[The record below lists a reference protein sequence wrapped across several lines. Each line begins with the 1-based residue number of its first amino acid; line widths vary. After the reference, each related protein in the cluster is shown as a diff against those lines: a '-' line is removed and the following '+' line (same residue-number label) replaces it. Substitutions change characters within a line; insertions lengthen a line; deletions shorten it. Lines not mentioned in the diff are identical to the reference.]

1 MSEGIGAQNGMDAQ
15 PAQKQKEPIK
25 NDMQWANRKQEIK
38 DLFTNKSMRE
48 LAVRDFEY
56 GLSKEDIML
65 YADKQHLPL
74 GSVEQLSRALKVHD
88 GRELVNYLRDSGL
101 NAYQMEL
108 VVDFYKK
115 GVSLDK
121 IREVMGQEQT
131 AYSLS
136 QALQKVYEA
145 LYQTG
150 KNAEGISG
158 VQEIQ
163 GRIEAVVAQ
172 VGENKAFLDQVL
184 SKLEEMDAG
193 QNTDALSQ
201 SFIEKLEEKDAIIKS
216 QQEENNKL
224 AADNAALRS
233 RQGEVSETQEK
244 QNEEIEK
251 FRQEKTELLEQVRQ
265 AETEKSATLARLDLA
280 GKEREAMERKVESME
295 REMEAVKKQLE
306 QVKVN
311 DGVTQSRTIKTDSKR
326 PAGNYQ
332 ALVAGPGGKQQVV
345 EIERTERKNPAGI
358 MAMAGKLFKDKS
370 RGKLLQA
377 IAGAG
382 LDSSQMEQVKYAL
395 KSGLSDE
402 ETINIIQCGF
412 DAEQMGKAIEIVLL
426 EKSY

>member
-1 MSEGIGAQNGMDAQ
+1 MSEGTGAQNMVDAN

-25 NDMQWANRKQEIK
+25 NDVQWANQKQEIK
-38 DLFTNKSMRE
+38 EMFTNKSVRE
-48 LAVRDFEY
+48 IAIRDFEY

-150 KNAEGISG
+150 KNAEGNRG

-184 SKLEEMDAG
+184 SKLEEMDTG
-193 QNTDALSQ
+193 QNADALSQ

-233 RQGEVSETQEK
+233 RQGEVQETQEK
-244 QNEEIEK
+244 QNEEMEK
-251 FRQEKTELLEQVRQ
+251 FRQEKTELLEQVKQ
-265 AETEKSATLARLDLA
+265 AETEKSDALARLDAA

-295 REMEAVKKQLE
+295 REMEVVKKQLE
-306 QVKVN
+306 QVKEKGT
-311 DGVTQSRTIKTDSKR
+311 DTQGRTIKADSKR
-326 PAGNYQ
+326 LAENYQ
-332 ALVAGPGGKQQVV
+332 ALVSGPGGKQQTV

-358 MAMAGKLFKDKS
+358 MALAGKLFKDKS
-370 RGKLLQA
+370 RGKLLQT
-377 IAGAG
+377 IASAG
-382 LDSSQMEQVKYAL
+382 MDSSQMEQVKKAL
-395 KSGLSDE
+395 QSGLTDE

>member
-1 MSEGIGAQNGMDAQ
+1 MQENE
-15 PAQKQKEPIK
+15 AQKPTEPI
-25 NDMQWANRKQEIK
+25 NGDVQWANRKQEIK
-38 DLFTNKSMRE
+38 EMFNNKSMRE
-48 LAVRDFEY
+48 IAIRDFEY

-74 GSVEQLSRALKVHD
+74 ANVEQLSRALKVHD

-108 VVDFYKK
+108 IVDFYKK

-136 QALQKVYEA
+136 RALQKVYEA
-145 LYQTG
+145 LYQAG
-150 KNAEGISG
+150 KSAEENG

-163 GRIEAVVAQ
+163 GKIEAVVAQ

-184 SKLEEMDAG
+184 SKLEEIDAG

-201 SFIEKLEEKDAIIKS
+201 SFIEKLEEKDGIIRS

-233 RQGEVSETQEK
+233 RQGEAAETQERQK
-244 QNEEIEK
+244 EEKEK
-251 FRQEKTELLEQVRQ
+251 FRQEKAGLLEQIKQ
-265 AETEKSATLARLDLA
+265 AETEKSDALARLDAA
-280 GKEREAMERKVESME
+280 GKEKEAMERKLESME

-306 QVKVN
+306 QAKEKGSAVP
-311 DGVTQSRTIKTDSKR
+311 DKTAEADSKR
-326 PAGNYQ
+326 RAGNYQ
-332 ALVAGPGGKQQVV
+332 VLVSGPDGRQAV
-345 EIERTERKNPAGI
+345 EVERTERKNPAGI
-358 MAMAGKLFKDKS
+358 MAMAGKLWKDKG

-382 LDSSQMEQVKYAL
+382 LDGSQMEQVKNAL
-395 KSGLSDE
+395 QSGLTDDE
-402 ETINIIQCGF
+402 IINVIRCGF

-426 EKSY
+426 ERTYNA

>member
-1 MSEGIGAQNGMDAQ
+1 MSEEIGAQNMMDAH
-15 PAQKQKEPIK
+15 PVKREKEPIE
-25 NDMQWANRKQEIK
+25 NDVQWANRKQEIK
-38 DLFTNKSMRE
+38 NLFTNKSMRE
-48 LAVRDFEY
+48 LAIRDFEY
-56 GLSKEDIML
+56 GLSKEDILL

-74 GSVEQLSRALKVHD
+74 GIVEQLSRALKVHD

-108 VVDFYKK
+108 VIDFYKK

-136 QALQKVYEA
+136 QALQKVYEV

-150 KNAEGISG
+150 KNAEGNSG

-163 GRIEAVVAQ
+163 GKIEAVVAQ

-184 SKLEEMDAG
+184 SKLEELDAG

-201 SFIEKLEEKDAIIKS
+201 SFIEKLEEKDAIIQS

-224 AADNAALRS
+224 AADNAALRNKKDS
-233 RQGEVSETQEK
+233 LQEL
-244 QNEEIEK
+244 EEKLKKAEEKIEQK
-251 FRQEKTELLEQVRQ
+251 RAELLEQIRQ
-265 AETEKSATLARLDLA
+265 IETERNDALARLDAA
-280 GKEREAMERKVESME
+280 GKEREAMERKMESME
-295 REMEAVKKQLE
+295 REMEAVKKQPGQAKE
-306 QVKVN
+306 NSAAMQGAVQK
-311 DGVTQSRTIKTDSKR
+311 KDSGR
-326 PAGNYQ
+326 LAGNYQ
-332 ALVAGPGGKQQVV
+332 VLVSDPGGKQQMV
-345 EIERTERKNPAGI
+345 EVERTERKNPAGI
-358 MAMAGKLFKDKS
+358 MAMAGKLFKDKG
-370 RGKLLQA
+370 RGKLLQT

-382 LDSSQMEQVKYAL
+382 LNSSQMEQVKHAL

-412 DAEQMGKAIEIVLL
+412 DAEQMEKAIEIVLL
-426 EKSY
+426 ERTY

>member
-1 MSEGIGAQNGMDAQ
+1 MVQE
-15 PAQKQKEPIK
+15 PKEPI
-25 NDMQWANRKQEIK
+25 NSDVQWANQKQEIK
-38 DLFTNKSMRE
+38 EMFNNKSMRE
-48 LAVRDFEY
+48 IAARDFEY

-74 GSVEQLSRALKVHD
+74 GSVEQLSRALKVHN

-101 NAYQMEL
+101 NAYQMEI

-145 LYQTG
+145 LYQAG
-150 KNAEGISG
+150 KDAEGNSG

-163 GRIEAVVAQ
+163 GKIEAVVAQ

-184 SKLEEMDAG
+184 SRLEEMDAG

-233 RQGEVSETQEK
+233 KKDGLQEL
-244 QNEEIEK
+244 EEKLEGAK
-251 FRQEKTELLEQVRQ
+251 ERLEQKK
-265 AETEKSATLARLDLA
+265 AEFMEQVKQIEAERNDALARLEAA
-280 GKEREAMERKVESME
+280 GKEREAMERKLESME
-295 REMEAVKKQLE
+295 REMEAVKKQPG
-306 QVKVN
+306 QVKEN
-311 DGVTQSRTIKTDSKR
+311 GAAIPGGAIKADSKR
-326 PAGNYQ
+326 QAGNYQ
-332 ALVAGPGGKQQVV
+332 ALVSGPGGKQQVIEV
-345 EIERTERKNPAGI
+345 ERTEKKNPAGI
-358 MAMAGKLFKDKS
+358 MALAGKLFKDKS
-370 RGKLLQA
+370 RGRLIQT
-377 IAGAG
+377 IASAG
-382 LDSSQMEQVKYAL
+382 LDGSQMEQVKYAL
-395 KSGLSDE
+395 QSGLSDE

>member
-1 MSEGIGAQNGMDAQ
+1 MSEETGA
-15 PAQKQKEPIK
+15 QKEPIK
-25 NDMQWANRKQEIK
+25 SDVQWANQKQEIK
-38 DLFTNKSMRE
+38 NMFTNKSMRE
-48 LAVRDFEY
+48 LAARDFEY

-74 GSVEQLSRALKVHD
+74 GSVEQLSRALKVHN

-108 VVDFYKK
+108 VIDFYQK

-121 IREVMGQEQT
+121 IREVLGQEQT

-150 KNAEGISG
+150 KDAEGNSR
-158 VQEIQ
+158 VQEMQ
-163 GRIEAVVAQ
+163 GKIEAVVAQ

-201 SFIEKLEEKDAIIKS
+201 SFIEKLEEKDAIIQS

-224 AADNAALRS
+224 AADNAVLRNRKDGLQELEEKS
-233 RQGEVSETQEK
+233 RQKEA
-244 QNEEIEK
+244 
-251 FRQEKTELLEQVRQ
+251 ELLEQIKQ
-265 AETEKSATLARLDLA
+265 IEAEKGDALARLEAA
-280 GKEREAMERKVESME
+280 GKEKEAMERRVESME
-295 REMEAVKKQLE
+295 REMEAVKKQSGPAKE
-306 QVKVN
+306 N
-311 DGVTQSRTIKTDSKR
+311 DITIQGRTMKKDSGR

-332 ALVAGPGGKQQVV
+332 AIAVGPGGKQQVV
-345 EIERTERKNPAGI
+345 EVERTERKNPAGI
-358 MAMAGKLFKDKS
+358 MALAGKLFKDKS
-370 RGKLLQA
+370 RGRLLQS

>member
-1 MSEGIGAQNGMDAQ
+1 MSEGIGAQNMADAN

-25 NDMQWANRKQEIK
+25 NDVQWANQKQEIK
-38 DLFTNKSMRE
+38 EMFTNKSVRE
-48 LAVRDFEY
+48 IAIRDFEY

-88 GRELVNYLRDSGL
+88 GRELVNYLRESGL

-150 KNAEGISG
+150 KNAEGNSR

-163 GRIEAVVAQ
+163 GKIEAVVAQ

-201 SFIEKLEEKDAIIKS
+201 SFIEKLEEKDAIIQS

-233 RQGEVSETQEK
+233 KRDSLQELEEK
-244 QNEEIEK
+244 LKMAEEKIEQERAGLLEEIKQIEAEK
-251 FRQEKTELLEQVRQ
+251 KD
-265 AETEKSATLARLDLA
+265 ALARLDAA
-280 GKEREAMERKVESME
+280 GKEKKAMERKVEGME
-295 REMEAVKKQLE
+295 QEMEAVKKQLE
-306 QVKVN
+306 QAKEKGTATQGRTVKA
-311 DGVTQSRTIKTDSKR
+311 DS
-326 PAGNYQ
+326 
-332 ALVAGPGGKQQVV
+332 VSW
-345 EIERTERKNPAGI
+345 KNG
-358 MAMAGKLFKDKS
+358 
-370 RGKLLQA
+370 
-377 IAGAG
+377 
-382 LDSSQMEQVKYAL
+382 
-395 KSGLSDE
+395 
-402 ETINIIQCGF
+402 
-412 DAEQMGKAIEIVLL
+412 
-426 EKSY
+426 

>member
-1 MSEGIGAQNGMDAQ
+1 MSEGIGAQNMVDAN

-25 NDMQWANRKQEIK
+25 NDVQWANQKQEIK
-38 DLFTNKSMRE
+38 EMFTNKSVRE
-48 LAVRDFEY
+48 IAIRDFEY

-88 GRELVNYLRDSGL
+88 GRELVNYLRESGL

-150 KNAEGISG
+150 KNAEGNSG

-184 SKLEEMDAG
+184 SKLEEMDTG

-233 RQGEVSETQEK
+233 KQGEVQETQEK
-244 QNEEIEK
+244 QNEEMEK
-251 FRQEKTELLEQVRQ
+251 FRQEKTEFLEQVKQ
-265 AETEKSATLARLDLA
+265 AETDKSDALARLDAA
-280 GKEREAMERKVESME
+280 GKEKEAMERKVESME
-295 REMEAVKKQLE
+295 REMAAVKKQLE
-306 QVKVN
+306 QVKEKGT
-311 DGVTQSRTIKTDSKR
+311 DTLGRMIKADSKR
-326 PAGNYQ
+326 WAANYQ
-332 ALVAGPGGKQQVV
+332 ALVSGPGGKQQTV

-358 MAMAGKLFKDKS
+358 MALAGKLFKDKS
-370 RGKLLQA
+370 RGKLLQT
-377 IAGAG
+377 IASAG
-382 LDSSQMEQVKYAL
+382 MDSSQMEQVKKAL
-395 KSGLSDE
+395 QSGLTDE

>member
-1 MSEGIGAQNGMDAQ
+1 MMQENE
-15 PAQKQKEPIK
+15 AQKPTEPI
-25 NDMQWANRKQEIK
+25 NSDVQWANRKQEIK
-38 DLFTNKSMRE
+38 EMFNNKSMRE
-48 LAVRDFEY
+48 IAIRDFEY

-74 GSVEQLSRALKVHD
+74 ANVEQLSRALKVHD

-108 VVDFYKK
+108 IVDFYKK

-136 QALQKVYEA
+136 RALQKVYEA
-145 LYQTG
+145 LYQAG
-150 KNAEGISG
+150 KSAEENG

-163 GRIEAVVAQ
+163 GKIEAVVAQ

-184 SKLEEMDAG
+184 SKLEEIDAG

-201 SFIEKLEEKDAIIKS
+201 SFIEKLEEKDGIIRS

-233 RQGEVSETQEK
+233 RQGAVAETQERQK
-244 QNEEIEK
+244 EEKEK
-251 FRQEKTELLEQVRQ
+251 FRQEKAGLLEQIKQ
-265 AETEKSATLARLDLA
+265 AETEKSDALARLDAA
-280 GKEREAMERKVESME
+280 GKEKEAMERKLESME

-306 QVKVN
+306 QAKEKGSAVS
-311 DGVTQSRTIKTDSKR
+311 DKTAEADSKR
-326 PAGNYQ
+326 LAGNYQ
-332 ALVAGPGGKQQVV
+332 VLVSGPGGRQAV
-345 EIERTERKNPAGI
+345 EVERTERKNPAGI
-358 MAMAGKLFKDKS
+358 MAMAGKLWKDKG

-382 LDSSQMEQVKYAL
+382 LDGSQMEQVKNAL
-395 KSGLSDE
+395 QSGLTDDE
-402 ETINIIQCGF
+402 IINVIRCGF

-426 EKSY
+426 ERTYNA

>member
-1 MSEGIGAQNGMDAQ
+1 MLQGNE
-15 PAQKQKEPIK
+15 AQKPKEPIK
-25 NDMQWANRKQEIK
+25 SDVQWANQKQEIK
-38 DLFTNKSMRE
+38 EMFTNKSMRE
-48 LAVRDFEY
+48 LAIRDFEY

-88 GRELVNYLRDSGL
+88 GRELVNYLRESGL

-136 QALQKVYEA
+136 QALQRVYEA

-150 KNAEGISG
+150 KNAEGNSG

-163 GRIEAVVAQ
+163 GKIEAMVAQ

-184 SKLEEMDAG
+184 SKLEEMDTG

-201 SFIEKLEEKDAIIKS
+201 SFIEKLEEKDAIIQS

-233 RQGEVSETQEK
+233 KKDSLQEL
-244 QNEEIEK
+244 EEK
-251 FRQEKTELLEQVRQ
+251 LKKTEEKIEQKRAELLDEIKQIE
-265 AETEKSATLARLDLA
+265 AEKKDALARLDAA
-280 GKEREAMERKVESME
+280 GKEKEAMERKVEGME
-295 REMEAVKKQLE
+295 QEMEAVKKQLE
-306 QVKVN
+306 QAKEKGTDTPGRTVKA
-311 DGVTQSRTIKTDSKR
+311 DAKR
-326 PAGNYQ
+326 LAANYQ
-332 ALVAGPGGKQQVV
+332 ALVSGPGGKQQVV

-358 MAMAGKLFKDKS
+358 MALAGKLFKDKS
-370 RGKLLQA
+370 RGKLLQT

-382 LDSSQMEQVKYAL
+382 MDSSQIEQVKKAL
-395 KSGLSDE
+395 QSGLTDE

>member
-1 MSEGIGAQNGMDAQ
+1 MSEGIVEQNMVDAN
-15 PAQKQKEPIK
+15 PSQKQKEPIK
-25 NDMQWANRKQEIK
+25 NDVQWANQKQEIK
-38 DLFTNKSMRE
+38 EMFTNKSMRE
-48 LAVRDFEY
+48 IAIRDFEY

-88 GRELVNYLRDSGL
+88 GRDLVNYLRDSGL

-136 QALQKVYEA
+136 QALQRVYEA

-150 KNAEGISG
+150 KNAEGNSG

-163 GRIEAVVAQ
+163 GKIEAMVAQ

-184 SKLEEMDAG
+184 SKLEEMDTG
-193 QNTDALSQ
+193 QNADVLSQ
-201 SFIEKLEEKDAIIKS
+201 RFIEKLEEKDAIIKS

-233 RQGEVSETQEK
+233 KQGEVQETQEK
-244 QNEEIEK
+244 QNEEMEK
-251 FRQEKTELLEQVRQ
+251 FRQEKTELLEQVKR
-265 AETEKSATLARLDLA
+265 AETDKSDALARLDAA
-280 GKEREAMERKVESME
+280 GKEKEAMERKVESME
-295 REMEAVKKQLE
+295 REMATVKKQLE
-306 QVKVN
+306 QVKEKGT
-311 DGVTQSRTIKTDSKR
+311 DTQGRTIKADSKR
-326 PAGNYQ
+326 LAANYQ
-332 ALVAGPGGKQQVV
+332 ALVSGPGGKQQAV

-358 MAMAGKLFKDKS
+358 MALAGKLFKDKS
-370 RGKLLQA
+370 RGKLLQT
-377 IAGAG
+377 IASAG
-382 LDSSQMEQVKYAL
+382 MDSSQMEQVKKAL
-395 KSGLSDE
+395 QSGLTDE

>member
-1 MSEGIGAQNGMDAQ
+1 MVQE
-15 PAQKQKEPIK
+15 PKEPI
-25 NDMQWANRKQEIK
+25 NSDVQWANQKQEIK
-38 DLFTNKSMRE
+38 EMFSNKSMRE
-48 LAVRDFEY
+48 IAVRDFEY

-74 GSVEQLSRALKVHD
+74 GSVEQLSRALKVHN

-101 NAYQMEL
+101 NAYQMEI

-145 LYQTG
+145 LYQAG
-150 KNAEGISG
+150 KNAEGNSG

-163 GRIEAVVAQ
+163 GKIEAVVAQ

-201 SFIEKLEEKDAIIKS
+201 NFIEKLEEKDAIIKS

-233 RQGEVSETQEK
+233 KKDGLQELEEKLEGEKEK
-244 QNEEIEK
+244 LEQK
-251 FRQEKTELLEQVRQ
+251 KTEFMEQVKQ
-265 AETEKSATLARLDLA
+265 IEAERNDALARLEAA
-280 GKEREAMERKVESME
+280 GKEKEAMERKLESME
-295 REMEAVKKQLE
+295 REMEAVKKQLR
-306 QVKVN
+306 QVKEN
-311 DGVTQSRTIKTDSKR
+311 GAAIPGGTIKADSKR
-326 PAGNYQ
+326 QAGNYQ
-332 ALVAGPGGKQQVV
+332 ALVSAPGGKRQVIEV
-345 EIERTERKNPAGI
+345 ERTEKKNPAGI

-370 RGKLLQA
+370 RGRLIQT
-377 IAGAG
+377 IAEAG
-382 LDSSQMEQVKYAL
+382 LDGSQMEQVKYAL
-395 KSGLSDE
+395 QSGLSDE

>member
-1 MSEGIGAQNGMDAQ
+1 MSEETGVQNRMDAQ

-25 NDMQWANRKQEIK
+25 SDVQWANQKQEIK
-38 DLFTNKSMRE
+38 EMFTNKSVRE
-48 LAVRDFEY
+48 LAARDFEY

-74 GSVEQLSRALKVHD
+74 GSVEQLSRALKIHD
-88 GRELVNYLRDSGL
+88 GRKLVNYLRDSGL

-108 VVDFYKK
+108 VVDFYQK

-150 KNAEGISG
+150 KDAEGNSG

-163 GRIEAVVAQ
+163 GKIEAVVAQ

-201 SFIEKLEEKDAIIKS
+201 SFIEKLEEKDAIIQS

-224 AADNAALRS
+224 ASDNAALRS
-233 RQGEVSETQEK
+233 RKDSLQEL
-244 QNEEIEK
+244 EEKLKKAEEKIEQK
-251 FRQEKTELLEQVRQ
+251 RVELLEEMKQIE
-265 AETEKSATLARLDLA
+265 AEKNDALARLEA
-280 GKEREAMERKVESME
+280 SGKEKEAMERKLESME
-295 REMEAVKKQLE
+295 REMAAVKKQLE
-306 QVKVN
+306 QVKEKGT
-311 DGVTQSRTIKTDSKR
+311 DTQGRVIKVDSKR
-326 PAGNYQ
+326 LAADYQ
-332 ALVAGPGGKQQVV
+332 VLVSDLGGKQQAV
-345 EIERTERKNPAGI
+345 EVERTERKNPAGI

-370 RGKLLQA
+370 RGRLLQA
-377 IAGAG
+377 IADAG

>member
-1 MSEGIGAQNGMDAQ
+1 MLQENEAQNS
-15 PAQKQKEPIK
+15 KEPIK
-25 NDMQWANRKQEIK
+25 SDVQWANQKQEIK
-38 DLFTNKSMRE
+38 EMFTNKSMRE

-74 GSVEQLSRALKVHD
+74 VSVEQLSRALKVHN

-136 QALQKVYEA
+136 QALQRVYEA

-150 KNAEGISG
+150 KNAEGDSG

-184 SKLEEMDAG
+184 SKLEEMDTG

-233 RQGEVSETQEK
+233 KQGEVQETQEK
-244 QNEEIEK
+244 QNEEMEK
-251 FRQEKTELLEQVRQ
+251 FRQEKTELLEQVKR
-265 AETEKSATLARLDLA
+265 AETEKSDALARLDAA
-280 GKEREAMERKVESME
+280 GKEKEAMERKVESME

-306 QVKVN
+306 QVKEK
-311 DGVTQSRTIKTDSKR
+311 GTGKQGRTIKADSKR
-326 PAGNYQ
+326 LAVNYQ
-332 ALVAGPGGKQQVV
+332 ALVSGPNGHQQAV

-358 MAMAGKLFKDKS
+358 MALAGKLFKDKS
-370 RGKLLQA
+370 RGKLLQT
-377 IAGAG
+377 IASAG
-382 LDSSQMEQVKYAL
+382 MDSSQMEQVKKAL
-395 KSGLSDE
+395 QSGLTDE

>member
-1 MSEGIGAQNGMDAQ
+1 MVQE
-15 PAQKQKEPIK
+15 PKEPI
-25 NDMQWANRKQEIK
+25 NSDVQWANQKQEIK
-38 DLFTNKSMRE
+38 EMFNNKSMRE
-48 LAVRDFEY
+48 IAARDFEY

-74 GSVEQLSRALKVHD
+74 GSVEQLSRALKVQN

-101 NAYQMEL
+101 NAYQMEI

-115 GVSLDK
+115 GVSLEK

-145 LYQTG
+145 LYQAG
-150 KNAEGISG
+150 KNAMGNNG

-163 GRIEAVVAQ
+163 GKIEAVVAQ

-184 SKLEEMDAG
+184 SKLEEIDAG

-201 SFIEKLEEKDAIIKS
+201 NFIEKLEEKDAIIKS

-233 RQGEVSETQEK
+233 KKDGLQDLEEK
-244 QNEEIEK
+244 LKGTKEK
-251 FRQEKTELLEQVRQ
+251 LEQKK
-265 AETEKSATLARLDLA
+265 AEFMEQVKQIEAERNDALARLEAA
-280 GKEREAMERKVESME
+280 GKEKEAMERKLESME
-295 REMEAVKKQLE
+295 QEMDAVKKQSR
-306 QVKVN
+306 QVKEN
-311 DGVTQSRTIKTDSKR
+311 GVTIPGGTIKTDSKR
-326 PAGNYQ
+326 NAGNYQ
-332 ALVAGPGGKQQVV
+332 ALVSGPGGKQQVIEV
-345 EIERTERKNPAGI
+345 ERTEKKNPAGI

-370 RGKLLQA
+370 RGRLIQT

-382 LDSSQMEQVKYAL
+382 LDGSQMEQVKYAL
-395 KSGLSDE
+395 QSGLSDE

>member
-1 MSEGIGAQNGMDAQ
+1 MSEGTGAQNMLDAN

-25 NDMQWANRKQEIK
+25 NDVQWANRKQEIK
-38 DLFTNKSMRE
+38 EMFTNKSVRE
-48 LAVRDFEY
+48 IAIRDFEY

-101 NAYQMEL
+101 NTYQMEL

-158 VQEIQ
+158 VQEMQ

-184 SKLEEMDAG
+184 SKLEEMDTG

-233 RQGEVSETQEK
+233 KQGEVQETQEK
-244 QNEEIEK
+244 QNEEMEK
-251 FRQEKTELLEQVRQ
+251 FRQEKTELLEQVKR
-265 AETEKSATLARLDLA
+265 AETDKSDALARLDAA
-280 GKEREAMERKVESME
+280 GKEKEAMERKVESME
-295 REMEAVKKQLE
+295 REMATVKKQLE
-306 QVKVN
+306 QVKEKGT
-311 DGVTQSRTIKTDSKR
+311 DTQGRTIKADSKR
-326 PAGNYQ
+326 LAANYQ
-332 ALVAGPGGKQQVV
+332 ALVSGPGGKQQAV

-358 MAMAGKLFKDKS
+358 MALAGKLFKDKS
-370 RGKLLQA
+370 RGKLLQT
-377 IAGAG
+377 IASAG
-382 LDSSQMEQVKYAL
+382 MDSSQMEQVKKAL
-395 KSGLSDE
+395 QSGLTDE

>member
-1 MSEGIGAQNGMDAQ
+1 MVQENEV
-15 PAQKQKEPIK
+15 QKQKEPIK
-25 NDMQWANRKQEIK
+25 NDVQWANQKQEIK
-38 DLFTNKSMRE
+38 EMFSNKSVRE
-48 LAVRDFEY
+48 IAIRDFEY
-56 GLSKEDIML
+56 GLSREDIML

-74 GSVEQLSRALKVHD
+74 GSIEQLSRALKVHD

-158 VQEIQ
+158 VQEMQ

-184 SKLEEMDAG
+184 SKLEEMDTG
-193 QNTDALSQ
+193 QNMDALSQ

-224 AADNAALRS
+224 AADNAVLRS
-233 RQGEVSETQEK
+233 RQGEVQKK
-244 QNEEIEK
+244 QKEEIEK
-251 FRQEKTELLEQVRQ
+251 FRQEKTELLGQVKQ
-265 AETEKSATLARLDLA
+265 AETEKSDALARLDAA

-295 REMEAVKKQLE
+295 REMESVKKQLE
-306 QVKVN
+306 QAKEN
-311 DGVTQSRTIKTDSKR
+311 GTITQGRTIKADSKR
-326 PAGNYQ
+326 LDANYQ
-332 ALVAGPGGKQQVV
+332 ALVSDPSGQQQAV

-377 IAGAG
+377 IASAS

>member
-1 MSEGIGAQNGMDAQ
+1 MLQGNE
-15 PAQKQKEPIK
+15 AQKPKEPIK
-25 NDMQWANRKQEIK
+25 SDVQWANQKQEIK
-38 DLFTNKSMRE
+38 EMFTNKSMRE

-136 QALQKVYEA
+136 QALQRVYEA
-145 LYQTG
+145 LYQAG
-150 KNAEGISG
+150 KNAEGNSG

-184 SKLEEMDAG
+184 SKLEEMDTG

-233 RQGEVSETQEK
+233 KQGEVQETQEK
-244 QNEEIEK
+244 QNEEMEK
-251 FRQEKTELLEQVRQ
+251 FRQEKTELLEQVKR
-265 AETEKSATLARLDLA
+265 AETDKSDALARLDAA
-280 GKEREAMERKVESME
+280 GKEKEAMERKVESME
-295 REMEAVKKQLE
+295 REMAAVKKQLE
-306 QVKVN
+306 QVKEKGT
-311 DGVTQSRTIKTDSKR
+311 DTQGRTIKADSKR
-326 PAGNYQ
+326 LAANYQ
-332 ALVAGPGGKQQVV
+332 ALVSGPGGKQQIV

-358 MAMAGKLFKDKS
+358 MALAGKLFKDKS
-370 RGKLLQA
+370 RGKLLQT
-377 IAGAG
+377 IASAG
-382 LDSSQMEQVKYAL
+382 MDSSQMEQVKKAL
-395 KSGLSDE
+395 QSGLTDE

>member
-25 NDMQWANRKQEIK
+25 NDVQWANRKQEIK

>member
-1 MSEGIGAQNGMDAQ
+1 MSEGTGAQNMLDAN

-25 NDMQWANRKQEIK
+25 NDVQWANRKQEIK
-38 DLFTNKSMRE
+38 EMFTNKSVRE
-48 LAVRDFEY
+48 IAIRDFEY

-101 NAYQMEL
+101 NTYQMEL

-158 VQEIQ
+158 VQEMQ

-184 SKLEEMDAG
+184 SKLEEMDTG
-193 QNTDALSQ
+193 QNMDALSQ

-233 RQGEVSETQEK
+233 RQGEVQETQEK
-244 QNEEIEK
+244 QKEEIEK
-251 FRQEKTELLEQVRQ
+251 FRQKKTELLEQVKQ
-265 AETEKSATLARLDLA
+265 AETEKSNALARLDVA
-280 GKEREAMERKVESME
+280 GKEREAMEHKLESME

-306 QVKVN
+306 QAKEN
-311 DGVTQSRTIKTDSKR
+311 GTVTQDRTIKADSKR
-326 PAGNYQ
+326 LAGNYQ
-332 ALVAGPGGKQQVV
+332 ALVSEPSGQQQTV
-345 EIERTERKNPAGI
+345 EIERTERKNPSGI

-377 IAGAG
+377 ISGAG
-382 LDSSQMEQVKYAL
+382 LDGSQMEQVKYAL

-412 DAEQMGKAIEIVLL
+412 DTEQMGKAIEIVLL

>member
-1 MSEGIGAQNGMDAQ
+1 MVQE
-15 PAQKQKEPIK
+15 PKEPI
-25 NDMQWANRKQEIK
+25 NSDVQWANQKQEIK
-38 DLFTNKSMRE
+38 EMFNNKSMRE
-48 LAVRDFEY
+48 IAARDFEY

-74 GSVEQLSRALKVHD
+74 GSVEQLSRALKVQN

-101 NAYQMEL
+101 NAYQMEI

-115 GVSLDK
+115 GVSLEK

-145 LYQTG
+145 LYQAG
-150 KNAEGISG
+150 KNAMGNNG

-163 GRIEAVVAQ
+163 GKIEAVVAQ

-184 SKLEEMDAG
+184 SKLEEIDAG

-201 SFIEKLEEKDAIIKS
+201 NFIEKLEEKDAIIKS

-233 RQGEVSETQEK
+233 KKDGLQDLEEK
-244 QNEEIEK
+244 LKGTKEK
-251 FRQEKTELLEQVRQ
+251 LEQKK
-265 AETEKSATLARLDLA
+265 AEFMEQVKQIEAERNDALARLEAA
-280 GKEREAMERKVESME
+280 GKEKEAMERKLESME
-295 REMEAVKKQLE
+295 QEMDAVKKQFR
-306 QVKVN
+306 QVKEN
-311 DGVTQSRTIKTDSKR
+311 GVTIPGGTIKTDSKR
-326 PAGNYQ
+326 NAGNYQ
-332 ALVAGPGGKQQVV
+332 ALVSGPGGKQQVIEV
-345 EIERTERKNPAGI
+345 ERTEKKNPAGI

-370 RGKLLQA
+370 RGRLIQT

-382 LDSSQMEQVKYAL
+382 LDGSQMEQVKYAL
-395 KSGLSDE
+395 QSGLSDE

>member
-1 MSEGIGAQNGMDAQ
+1 MSEGIGAQNMADAN

-25 NDMQWANRKQEIK
+25 NDVQWANQKQEIK
-38 DLFTNKSMRE
+38 EMFTNKSMRE
-48 LAVRDFEY
+48 LAIRDFEY
-56 GLSKEDIML
+56 GLSREDIML

-74 GSVEQLSRALKVHD
+74 GSVTQLSRALKVHD

-121 IREVMGQEQT
+121 IREVMGREQT

-150 KNAEGISG
+150 KNAEGNSG

-184 SKLEEMDAG
+184 SKLEEMDTG

-233 RQGEVSETQEK
+233 KKDSLQEL
-244 QNEEIEK
+244 EEK
-251 FRQEKTELLEQVRQ
+251 LKKTEEKIEQKRAELLDEIKQIE
-265 AETEKSATLARLDLA
+265 AEKKDALARLDAA
-280 GKEREAMERKVESME
+280 GKEKEAMERKVEGME
-295 REMEAVKKQLE
+295 QEMEAVKKQLE
-306 QVKVN
+306 QAKEN
-311 DGVTQSRTIKTDSKR
+311 GTVTQGRTVKTDSKR
-326 PAGNYQ
+326 LAASYQ
-332 ALVAGPGGKQQVV
+332 ALVSGPGGKQQVV

-358 MAMAGKLFKDKS
+358 MALAGKLFKDKS
-370 RGKLLQA
+370 RGKLLQT

-382 LDSSQMEQVKYAL
+382 MDSSQMEQVKKAL
-395 KSGLSDE
+395 QSGLTDE

>member
-1 MSEGIGAQNGMDAQ
+1 MVQENEVH
-15 PAQKQKEPIK
+15 KQKEPIK
-25 NDMQWANRKQEIK
+25 NDVQWANRKQEIK

-244 QNEEIEK
+244 QNEKIEK

-265 AETEKSATLARLDLA
+265 AETEKSAALARLELA

-326 PAGNYQ
+326 SAGNYQ

-345 EIERTERKNPAGI
+345 EIERAERKNPAGI

>member
-1 MSEGIGAQNGMDAQ
+1 MVQENEVH
-15 PAQKQKEPIK
+15 KQKEPIQ
-25 NDMQWANRKQEIK
+25 NDVQWANRKQEIK

-233 RQGEVSETQEK
+233 RQGEVSERQEK

-265 AETEKSATLARLDLA
+265 AETEKSAALARLDLA

>member
-1 MSEGIGAQNGMDAQ
+1 MVQENEVH
-15 PAQKQKEPIK
+15 KQKEPIK
-25 NDMQWANRKQEIK
+25 NDVQWANRKQEIK

-265 AETEKSATLARLDLA
+265 AETEKSAALARLDLA

-311 DGVTQSRTIKTDSKR
+311 DGVIQSRTIKTDSKR

>member
-1 MSEGIGAQNGMDAQ
+1 MVQGNE
-15 PAQKQKEPIK
+15 AQKQKEPIK
-25 NDMQWANRKQEIK
+25 NDVQWANQKQEIK
-38 DLFTNKSMRE
+38 EMFSNKSVRE
-48 LAVRDFEY
+48 IAIRDFEY

-88 GRELVNYLRDSGL
+88 GRELVNDLRESGL
-101 NAYQMEL
+101 TAYQMEL

-136 QALQKVYEA
+136 QALQRVYEA

-150 KNAEGISG
+150 KNAEGNSG

-184 SKLEEMDAG
+184 SKLEEMDIG

-201 SFIEKLEEKDAIIKS
+201 SFIEKLEEKDAIIQS

-233 RQGEVSETQEK
+233 RKDSLQKFEEKLKKAEEKIEQERAGLL
-244 QNEEIEK
+244 EEIKQIEAEK
-251 FRQEKTELLEQVRQ
+251 KD
-265 AETEKSATLARLDLA
+265 ALARLDAA
-280 GKEREAMERKVESME
+280 GKEKEAMVRKVEGME
-295 REMEAVKKQLE
+295 QEMEAVKKQLE
-306 QVKVN
+306 QVKEKGT
-311 DGVTQSRTIKTDSKR
+311 DTQGRMIKADSKR
-326 PAGNYQ
+326 LDANYQ
-332 ALVAGPGGKQQVV
+332 ALVSDPSGQQQAV
-345 EIERTERKNPAGI
+345 EIERTERKNPSGI

-395 KSGLSDE
+395 KSSLSDE

>member
-1 MSEGIGAQNGMDAQ
+1 MSEGTGAQNMVDAN

-25 NDMQWANRKQEIK
+25 NDVQWANRKQEIK
-38 DLFTNKSMRE
+38 EMFTNKSVRE
-48 LAVRDFEY
+48 IAIRDFEY

-150 KNAEGISG
+150 KNAEGNGG

-184 SKLEEMDAG
+184 SKLEEMDTG
-193 QNTDALSQ
+193 QNMDALSQ

-224 AADNAALRS
+224 AADNAVLRS
-233 RQGEVSETQEK
+233 RQGEVQKK
-244 QNEEIEK
+244 QKEEIEK
-251 FRQEKTELLEQVRQ
+251 FRQEKTELLGQVKQ
-265 AETEKSATLARLDLA
+265 AETEKSDALARLDVA

-295 REMEAVKKQLE
+295 WEMESVKKQLE
-306 QVKVN
+306 QAKEN
-311 DGVTQSRTIKTDSKR
+311 RTITQGRTIKADSKR
-326 PAGNYQ
+326 LDANYQ
-332 ALVAGPGGKQQVV
+332 ALVSDPSGQQQAV

>member
-1 MSEGIGAQNGMDAQ
+1 MVQE
-15 PAQKQKEPIK
+15 PKEPI
-25 NDMQWANRKQEIK
+25 NSGVQWANQKQEIK
-38 DLFTNKSMRE
+38 EMFNNKSMRE
-48 LAVRDFEY
+48 IAARDFEY

-74 GSVEQLSRALKVHD
+74 GSVEQLSRALKVYN

-101 NAYQMEL
+101 NAYQMEI

-145 LYQTG
+145 LYQAR
-150 KNAEGISG
+150 KNAEGNSG

-163 GRIEAVVAQ
+163 GKIEAVVVQ
-172 VGENKAFLDQVL
+172 VGENKAFLNQVL

-201 SFIEKLEEKDAIIKS
+201 NFIEKLEEKDAIIKS

-224 AADNAALRS
+224 AADNAALRGKKDGL
-233 RQGEVSETQEK
+233 QELEEKLEGEREK
-244 QNEEIEK
+244 
-251 FRQEKTELLEQVRQ
+251 LEQKKAEFMEQ
-265 AETEKSATLARLDLA
+265 AKQIEAERNDALARLEAA
-280 GKEREAMERKVESME
+280 GKEREEMERKLESME
-295 REMEAVKKQLE
+295 REMKDVKKQLG
-306 QVKVN
+306 QVKEN
-311 DGVTQSRTIKTDSKR
+311 SAAIPGGAIKADSER
-326 PAGNYQ
+326 QAGNYQ
-332 ALVAGPGGKQQVV
+332 ALVSGSGGKQQVIEV
-345 EIERTERKNPAGI
+345 ERTEKKNPAGI
-358 MAMAGKLFKDKS
+358 MALAGKLFKDKS
-370 RGKLLQA
+370 RGRLIQT

-382 LDSSQMEQVKYAL
+382 LDGSQMEQVKYAL

>member
-1 MSEGIGAQNGMDAQ
+1 MVQGNEVQE
-15 PAQKQKEPIK
+15 PKEPI
-25 NDMQWANRKQEIK
+25 NSDVQWANRKQEVK
-38 DLFTNKSMRE
+38 DMFNNKSMRE
-48 LAVRDFEY
+48 IAVRDFEY

-74 GSVEQLSRALKVHD
+74 GNVEQLSRALKVHG
-88 GRELVNYLRDSGL
+88 GRELVNYLRNSGM

-145 LYQTG
+145 LYQAG
-150 KNAEGISG
+150 RNAEGNSE

-193 QNTDALSQ
+193 QNTDAMSQ
-201 SFIEKLEEKDAIIKS
+201 NFIEKLEEKDAIIQS

-224 AADNAALRS
+224 AKENAALRS
-233 RQGEVSETQEK
+233 RQGEAEESQNRHRKEK
-244 QNEEIEK
+244 A
-251 FRQEKTELLEQVRQ
+251 ELLEQVKQ
-265 AETEKSATLARLDLA
+265 AETEKKDAVARLEEA
-280 GKEREAMERKVESME
+280 GKEKKAMERKIENME
-295 REMEAVKKQLE
+295 LEMEAVKKQLE
-306 QVKVN
+306 QVKENRAAMPDETV
-311 DGVTQSRTIKTDSKR
+311 KTDSKR
-326 PAGNYQ
+326 PVGNYQ
-332 ALVAGPGGKQQVV
+332 AFIAGSGGRQAV
-345 EIERTERKNPAGI
+345 EVEQTERRNPAGI
-358 MAMAGKLFKDKS
+358 MAMAGKLFKDKG

-377 IAGAG
+377 IASAG
-382 LDSSQMEQVKYAL
+382 MDSGQMEQVKKAL
-395 KSGLSDE
+395 KSGLTDE

-426 EKSY
+426 EKSYGA

>member
-1 MSEGIGAQNGMDAQ
+1 MMQGNE
-15 PAQKQKEPIK
+15 AQKPKEPI
-25 NDMQWANRKQEIK
+25 NSDVQWANRKQEIK
-38 DLFTNKSMRE
+38 DMFSNKSMRE
-48 LAVRDFEY
+48 IAIRDFEY
-56 GLSKEDIML
+56 GLSKEDIKL

-74 GSVEQLSRALKVHD
+74 GNVEQLSRALKVHD

-108 VVDFYKK
+108 IVDFYQR

-145 LYQTG
+145 LYEAG
-150 KNAEGISG
+150 KSAEENG

-163 GRIEAVVAQ
+163 GKIEAVVAQ
-172 VGENKAFLDQVL
+172 VGENKAFLNQVL
-184 SKLEEMDAG
+184 SKLEEIDIG

-201 SFIEKLEEKDAIIKS
+201 SFIEKLEEKDGIIKS

-233 RQGEVSETQEK
+233 KKDGLQEL
-244 QNEEIEK
+244 EEKLEGAKEK
-251 FRQEKTELLEQVRQ
+251 LEQKR
-265 AETEKSATLARLDLA
+265 AELVEQVKQIEAERNDALARLDEA
-280 GKEREAMERKVESME
+280 EKEEEAMERKLESME
-295 REMEAVKKQLE
+295 REMEAVKKQLG
-306 QVKVN
+306 QVKEK
-311 DGVTQSRTIKTDSKR
+311 GTAIPEKTVRADAQR
-326 PAGNYQ
+326 PSGNYQ
-332 ALVAGPGGKQQVV
+332 VLVAGPGGGQAV
-345 EIERTERKNPAGI
+345 EVERTERKNPAGI
-358 MAMAGKLFKDKS
+358 MAMAGKLWKDKG

-382 LDSSQMEQVKYAL
+382 LDSSQMEQVKNAL
-395 KSGLSDE
+395 QSGLTDE
-402 ETINIIQCGF
+402 EIINIIQCGF

-426 EKSY
+426 EKTYGA

>member
-1 MSEGIGAQNGMDAQ
+1 MSEGIGAQNVMDAQ
-15 PAQKQKEPIK
+15 PVQKQKEPIK
-25 NDMQWANRKQEIK
+25 NDVQWANRKQEVK

-48 LAVRDFEY
+48 LAARDFEY

-150 KNAEGISG
+150 KNSEGNSG

-163 GRIEAVVAQ
+163 GKIEAVVAQ

-184 SKLEEMDAG
+184 SKLEDIDAG

-201 SFIEKLEEKDAIIKS
+201 SFIEKLEEKDAIIQS

-233 RQGEVSETQEK
+233 RKDSLQEL
-244 QNEEIEK
+244 EEKLKKTEEKIEQK
-251 FRQEKTELLEQVRQ
+251 RAELLEEMKQIE
-265 AETEKSATLARLDLA
+265 AEKKDALARLEAA
-280 GKEREAMERKVESME
+280 GKEKEVMERKLESME
-295 REMEAVKKQLE
+295 REMEAVKQ
-306 QVKVN
+306 QPGSVKESATAAQ
-311 DGVTQSRTIKTDSKR
+311 GRTVKTDSGR

-332 ALVAGPGGKQQVV
+332 AIAVGPGGKQQAV

-358 MAMAGKLFKDKS
+358 MALAGKLFKDKS

>member
-1 MSEGIGAQNGMDAQ
+1 MVQENEVH
-15 PAQKQKEPIK
+15 KQKEPIQ
-25 NDMQWANRKQEIK
+25 NDVQWANRKQEIK

-233 RQGEVSETQEK
+233 RQGEVSERQEK

-265 AETEKSATLARLDLA
+265 AETEKSAALARLDLA

-311 DGVTQSRTIKTDSKR
+311 DGVTQSRTIKTDSKK

-332 ALVAGPGGKQQVV
+332 ALVVGPGGKQQVV

>member
-1 MSEGIGAQNGMDAQ
+1 MVQE
-15 PAQKQKEPIK
+15 PKEPI
-25 NDMQWANRKQEIK
+25 NSDVQWANQKQEIK
-38 DLFTNKSMRE
+38 EMFNNKSMRE
-48 LAVRDFEY
+48 IAARDFEY

-74 GSVEQLSRALKVHD
+74 GSVEQLSRALKVHN
-88 GRELVNYLRDSGL
+88 GRKLVNYLWDSGL
-101 NAYQMEL
+101 NAYQMEI

-145 LYQTG
+145 LYQAG
-150 KNAEGISG
+150 KDAEGNSG

-163 GRIEAVVAQ
+163 GKIEAVVAQ

-233 RQGEVSETQEK
+233 KKDGLQEL
-244 QNEEIEK
+244 EEKLEGAKEK
-251 FRQEKTELLEQVRQ
+251 LEQKK
-265 AETEKSATLARLDLA
+265 AEFMEQVKQIEAERNDALARLEAA
-280 GKEREAMERKVESME
+280 GKEREAMERKLESME
-295 REMEAVKKQLE
+295 REMEAVKKQPG
-306 QVKVN
+306 QVKEN
-311 DGVTQSRTIKTDSKR
+311 GAAIPGGAIKADSKR
-326 PAGNYQ
+326 QAGNYQ
-332 ALVAGPGGKQQVV
+332 ALVSGPGGKQQVIEV
-345 EIERTERKNPAGI
+345 ERTEKKNPAGI
-358 MAMAGKLFKDKS
+358 MALAGKLFKDKS
-370 RGKLLQA
+370 RGRLIQT

-382 LDSSQMEQVKYAL
+382 LDGSQMEQVKYAL
-395 KSGLSDE
+395 QSGLSDE

>member
-1 MSEGIGAQNGMDAQ
+1 MVQE
-15 PAQKQKEPIK
+15 PKEPI
-25 NDMQWANRKQEIK
+25 NSDVQWANQKQEIK
-38 DLFTNKSMRE
+38 EMFNNKSMRE
-48 LAVRDFEY
+48 IAARDFEY

-74 GSVEQLSRALKVHD
+74 GSVEQLSRALKVQN

-101 NAYQMEL
+101 NAYQMEI

-115 GVSLDK
+115 GVSLEK

-145 LYQTG
+145 LYQAG
-150 KNAEGISG
+150 KNAMGNNG

-163 GRIEAVVAQ
+163 GKIEAVVAQ

-184 SKLEEMDAG
+184 SKLEEIDAG

-201 SFIEKLEEKDAIIKS
+201 NFIEKLEEKDAIIKS

-233 RQGEVSETQEK
+233 KKDGLQDLEEK
-244 QNEEIEK
+244 LKGTKEK
-251 FRQEKTELLEQVRQ
+251 LEQKK
-265 AETEKSATLARLDLA
+265 AEFMEQVKQIEAERNDALARLEAA
-280 GKEREAMERKVESME
+280 GKEKEAMERKLESME
-295 REMEAVKKQLE
+295 QEMDAVKKQFR
-306 QVKVN
+306 QVKEN
-311 DGVTQSRTIKTDSKR
+311 GVTIPGGTIKTDSKR
-326 PAGNYQ
+326 NAGNYQ
-332 ALVAGPGGKQQVV
+332 ALVSGPGGKQQVIEV
-345 EIERTERKNPAGI
+345 ERTEKKNPAGI

-370 RGKLLQA
+370 RGRLIQT

-382 LDSSQMEQVKYAL
+382 LDGSQMEQVKYAL
-395 KSGLSDE
+395 QSGLSEE